1 MTRRRLSVVRSA
13 NQKCWQQR
21 TPIASAP
28 QRQGIRGRHAATSN
42 GRTSAVTARRACE
55 LDPAERLAS
64 IRLGLCMPK
73 KVTMDAFDDVRL
85 PRPVMLRRAKP
96 TFRARLALWKL
107 VYLAFALGLS
117 SSVAAT
123 PEDDAQT
130 ERLRTTCQSAVDA
143 VRNEID
149 RRRTTYSIL
158 VVLGAIAATAGSI
171 AAGISS
177 RDSTRKIGAAVGA
190 LSGICTAGIQTLPD
204 TKPAQDRLV
213 AMDRQ
218 QIVGEKVFAQL
229 DLLED
234 SRARR
239 EYVKFVRARY
249 TECTAEIPPTPPDL
263 PTQQVLAMV
272 SPTPP
277 ASSVASVETASAAA
291 APLEMVAALKVAQS
305 YWVQISTGELNGLKS
320 QARALVA
327 KGEPARVYSARCN
340 DVPCYTLVLG
350 PFETREQATVKALPG
365 RLVTRGKTL
374 ESEQPL

>member
-1 MTRRRLSVVRSA
+1 
-13 NQKCWQQR
+13 
-21 TPIASAP
+21 
-28 QRQGIRGRHAATSN
+28 
-42 GRTSAVTARRACE
+42 
-55 LDPAERLAS
+55 
-64 IRLGLCMPK
+64 
-73 KVTMDAFDDVRL
+73 
-85 PRPVMLRRAKP
+85 MLRCAKSIS
-96 TFRARLALWKL
+96 RVRLALWKL
-107 VYLAFALGLS
+107 VCLVCALALS
-117 SSVAAT
+117 ASAAAT

-130 ERLRTTCQSAVDA
+130 EKLRTTCRSAVDA
-143 VRNEID
+143 VRDEID
-149 RRRTTYSIL
+149 RRRITHSIL
-158 VVLGAIAATAGSI
+158 VVLGAITATAGSI

-204 TKPAQDRLV
+204 TKPAQERLV

-218 QIVGEKVFAQL
+218 HIVGEKVFAQL

-249 TECTAEIPPTPPDL
+249 TECTAELPPTPPDL
-263 PTQQVLAMV
+263 PTQVAMV
-272 SPTPP
+272 SPKPGASP
-277 ASSVASVETASAAA
+277 APSVESVSPAAPMGTVAAA
-291 APLEMVAALKVAQS
+291 METVAALTAAQP

-327 KGEPARVYSARCN
+327 QGEPAKVYSARCN

-350 PFETREQATVKALPG
+350 PFKTREQATTKELPG